1 MNIKIDTKKLD
12 DIAARFDEIERKISD
27 PEIIQNQELY
37 QELIKKHS
45 ELAEIV
51 HEYEKYA
58 KLLTELDEAKILLLD
73 PELKT
78 VAEEEIIRIEQNIE
92 SIEKILLDYLIP
104 KDPND
109 LKNALI
115 EVRAGTGG
123 EEAALFAYEVFRMYS
138 RYAENKNWKIEILSE
153 TLASLGGIKEIVFM
167 VSGKGVFSRLKYE
180 SGTHRVQRVPETE
193 SAGRVHTSAITV
205 AILPEAEEVDVKID
219 TKDLKIDTFRAQGA
233 GGQHVNKT
241 SSAIRIT
248 HLPTGVVVVCQD
260 ERSQF
265 QNKDK
270 ALKILRSKL
279 YEQQLADQRK
289 EEASARKSQ
298 VGSGDRSE
306 KIRTYNFPQNRVT
319 DHRINLTLYSLDAV
333 IEGDLDP
340 LVNAL
345 IADENLNQLNA

>member
-1 MNIKIDTKKLD
+1 MSIKIDTNKLD
-12 DIAARFDEIERKISD
+12 EVVARFEEIERKISD

-37 QELIKKHS
+37 QELLKKRS
-45 ELAEIV
+45 ELEEIV
-51 HEYEKYA
+51 HDYEKYK
-58 KLLTELDEAKILLLD
+58 KLLTEFSEAKALISD
-73 PELKT
+73 PELKAM
-78 VAEEEIIRIEQNIE
+78 AEEEIERINLEIDQT
-92 SIEKILLDYLIP
+92 EKILLEFLIP

-109 LKNALI
+109 LKNSLV
-115 EVRAGTGG
+115 EVRSGTGG
-123 EEAALFAYEVFRMYS
+123 EEAALFAYEIFRMYT

-153 TLASLGGIKEIVFM
+153 TLASLGGIKEVTFL
-167 VSGKGVFSRLKYE
+167 VSGKGVYSRLKYE
-180 SGTHRVQRVPETE
+180 SGTHRVQRVPTTE

-205 AILPEAEEVDVKID
+205 AILPEAEDVDVKID
-219 TKDLKIDTFRAQGA
+219 TKDLKIDTFRASGA

-248 HLPTGVVVVCQD
+248 HLPTNIVVVCQD

-270 ALKILRSKL
+270 AMKILKTKL
-279 YEQQLADQRK
+279 YEQQLREQKEMESSLRK
-289 EEASARKSQ
+289 TQ

-333 IEGDLDP
+333 MGGDLEP
-340 LVNAL
+340 LINGL
-345 IADENLNQLNA
+345 IADENLNQLKT

>member
-58 KLLTELDEAKILLLD
+58 KLLTELDEARTLLSD

-78 VAEEEIIRIEQNIE
+78 VAEEEIVRIEQNIE

-289 EEASARKSQ
+289 EEASARKIQ